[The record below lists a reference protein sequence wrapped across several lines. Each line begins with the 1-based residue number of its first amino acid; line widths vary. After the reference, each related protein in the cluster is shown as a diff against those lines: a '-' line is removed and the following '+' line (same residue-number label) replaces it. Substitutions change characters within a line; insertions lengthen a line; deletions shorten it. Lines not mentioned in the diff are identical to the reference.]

1 MVRDELPPQRAHQP
15 RQILRRA
22 RGVPGG
28 GGGGG
33 LREIGR
39 CERGERDAGQ
49 DCVVVDFQRGRGGGG
64 AVQEEVVRGD
74 EGAVHEDLDL
84 DS

>member
-22 RGVPGG
+22 RGVPSGR
-28 GGGGG
+28 

-39 CERGERDAGQ
+39 RERGERDAGR

-74 EGAVHEDLDL
+74 ESAVHEDLDL

>member
-1 MVRDELPPQRAHQP
+1 MC
-15 RQILRRA
+15 
-22 RGVPGG
+22 
-28 GGGGG
+28 
-33 LREIGR
+33 R
-39 CERGERDAGQ
+39 CERGERDAGR

-74 EGAVHEDLDL
+74 EGVVHEDLDL

>member
-22 RGVPGG
+22 RGVPDD
-28 GGGGG
+28 GG
-33 LREIGR
+33 LREMCR
-39 CERGERDAGQ
+39 CERDERDAGR
-49 DCVVVDFQRGRGGGG
+49 DRVVVDFQRGRGGGG

>member
-1 MVRDELPPQRAHQP
+1 MG
-15 RQILRRA
+15 RR
-22 RGVPGG
+22 
-28 GGGGG
+28 
-33 LREIGR
+33 
-39 CERGERDAGQ
+39 ERGERDAGR
-49 DCVVVDFQRGRGGGG
+49 DCVVVDFQRGRGGRG